1 MSSRSDK
8 DDLLKDPS
16 ELWKEGCAITLRK
29 ALAKSTKFRTIRAV
43 SEAARVNYNTTKD
56 YFQGRHLASRENWAR
71 IAAVFL
77 AEIGASIPVRRKR
90 VGAAAANRRVPAAR
104 AARVL
109 ETLRRLGEQLDFVK
123 TGSRKDRDLL
133 RRIVPGTDV
142 GYITSLLRALYD
154 EDQFEEWILFSN
166 YPMRRADYTVSRDK

>member
-1 MSSRSDK
+1 MASRSDME
-8 DDLLKDPS
+8 DLLKHPS
-16 ELWKEGCAITLRK
+16 ELGKDECAIALRK
-29 ALAKSTKFRTIRAV
+29 ALVRSAKFRTIREV

-56 YFQGRHLASRENWAR
+56 YVQGRHLASRENWAR

-77 AEIGASIPVRRKR
+77 AEIGARIPVRRKR
-90 VGAAAANRRVPAAR
+90 AGATAANKRVPAAR

-109 ETLRRLGEQLDFVK
+109 ETLRRLGEQLDFFK
-123 TGSRKDRDLL
+123 TGSRKDRGLL
-133 RRIVPGTDV
+133 RRIVPATDV

-166 YPMRRADYTVSRDK
+166 YPMKGAD